1 MLFTFRN
8 FFLQNVCAD
17 NWFIAADYSMMA
29 KTGLVHILEV
39 WHMGTFKVL
48 MRKNSERLWYHYFVW
63 ITEKVL
69 IHSKTVTKHFKQC
82 SRSEVQPTHPTP
94 PVACFLSIL
103 FCHSYPYWQIFT
115 LVLISWCASQWSYK
129 IKIV

>member
-1 MLFTFRN
+1 MMLFTFRN

-63 ITEKVL
+63 ITEKYWSIARL
-69 IHSKTVTKHFKQC
+69 L
-82 SRSEVQPTHPTP
+82 
-94 PVACFLSIL
+94 LSISNSALDQKSNPPTRPLRLHVSYQFYFVIVIHTDKFSHCL
-103 FCHSYPYWQIFT
+103 FPG
-115 LVLISWCASQWSYK
+115 VPANEV
-129 IKIV
+129 IK